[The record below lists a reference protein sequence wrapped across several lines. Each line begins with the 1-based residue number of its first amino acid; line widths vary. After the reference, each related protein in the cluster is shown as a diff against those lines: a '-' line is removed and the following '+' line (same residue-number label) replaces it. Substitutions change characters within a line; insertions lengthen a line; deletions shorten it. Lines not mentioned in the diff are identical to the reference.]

1 MTSYR
6 FEVGTTVLCNLGE
19 LGWKQGRIIAHNYRE
34 DPWPE
39 GMFAPYQVVLED
51 DRSLIYVPEDDDR
64 YCREPTAQDLHI
76 LGRTDALAAPT
87 FDASA
92 YALPT
97 GGGPDNLRC
106 EGGLAAPFQSYR
118 KGRCFCC
125 DDCPR
130 SWSYAE
136 LYSEH
141 YRCASRNGLTITRHD
156 VDLGTVEVGG
166 QVAIHH

>member
-106 EGGLAAPFQSYR
+106 EGALLHRSRVTAKVGVSAVTIVRGLGAMRSCTASITAAPQ
-118 KGRCFCC
+118 
-125 DDCPR
+125 
-130 SWSYAE
+130 
-136 LYSEH
+136 
-141 YRCASRNGLTITRHD
+141 
-156 VDLGTVEVGG
+156 GT
-166 QVAIHH
+166 A